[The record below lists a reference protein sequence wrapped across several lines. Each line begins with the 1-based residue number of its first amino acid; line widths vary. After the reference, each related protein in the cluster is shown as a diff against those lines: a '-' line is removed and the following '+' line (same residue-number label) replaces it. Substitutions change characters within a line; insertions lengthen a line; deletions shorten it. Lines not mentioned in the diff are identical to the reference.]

1 MDNRFSDNNRFKES
15 MLQQLR
21 DRIEEDCCSR
31 TMPGTQPNRVAMRHF
46 MIFLLFGSHSQ
57 GNNDVEAILYGHVR
71 DMLSSTESFTLFQ
84 ADSTTSPDKVWEV
97 YDKATINGC
106 NIENN
111 NTVILYPVFILKP
124 SGETNDI
131 DVVKKISTR
140 FLNEGRTV
148 VWQPFIIAPSNLPAC
163 RDTFLSCA
171 EKLKSAM
178 DHKHHNEEINNAC
191 VLSTSDERGM
201 HVPVERLMQTVA
213 VTAVLFNA
221 AAQEGF
227 LPADM
232 LRSFRHD
239 PHNGKYLFTS
249 RSVSVTHPIRTL
261 MLNRLLMAIA
271 FFSGDTDQSAGE
283 AMNNIDYTFIR
294 NMAEQN
300 LAKLPHRGDYIDF
313 MPLAAVMPGSEYEAR
328 LRFFAEQLYWNPVCS
343 PGAINALKPEM
354 VKQFFHN
361 FFQANG
367 SLTLLFNILST
378 RSLRGITERGGS
390 PLLHE
395 LEPVP
400 LQPKELKSYK
410 SAYDKWGRLCLNE
423 INDLPK
429 KMVAA
434 LEEEL
439 QKKEYLDRVR
449 EEKQCLDT
457 LRSSIQQELSRMANY
472 ELCLENDPRDWF
484 ETFVGKHRAEAADR
498 NRFFDNLF
506 ASAIINPNADKMDRY
521 TKILDLC
528 YQFLTLSIV
537 SHDQYMNT
545 LSEKSREQKRVD
557 DYFIKIREHLLFTVP
572 LLMQNEQEQ
581 ANYIIG
587 NPESALFNGIAAHA
601 TPGMSRLP
609 VRNYDRIDLLRVSA
623 TFSVDVI
630 KLGQPQAQGGE
641 EK

>member
-1 MDNRFSDNNRFKES
+1 MDSQYSDNNRFKES

-21 DRIEEDCCSR
+21 DQIENDCCSR
-31 TMPGTQPNRVAMRHF
+31 TMPGIQPNRVAMRHF
-46 MIFLLFGSHSQ
+46 MIFLLFGSSSSK
-57 GNNDVEAILYGHVR
+57 NSDVEAILYGHVR
-71 DMLSSTESFTLFQ
+71 DMLSSTESFALLQ
-84 ADSTTSPDKVWEV
+84 ADSTASPDNVWEV
-97 YDKATINGC
+97 YDKATRNGC

-111 NTVILYPVFILKP
+111 NTVILYPVFILN
-124 SGETNDI
+124 SHGEMNDI
-131 DVVKKISTR
+131 DVVKKISMR

-148 VWQPFIIAPSNLPAC
+148 VWQPFIIAPSNLPAF

-178 DHKHHNEEINNAC
+178 DQKDPNEEINNAC
-191 VLSTSDERGM
+191 VLSTSDELAM
-201 HVPVERLMQTVA
+201 NVPVERLMQTVA

-239 PHNGKYLFTS
+239 PGSTNYFFTS

-271 FFSGDTDQSAGE
+271 FFSGETDQSAGE
-283 AMNNIDYTFIR
+283 AMNKISYTFIR

-484 ETFVGKHRAEAADR
+484 ESFVGKHQEEAVKK
-498 NRFFDNLF
+498 NQLFDKLF
-506 ASAIINPNADKMDRY
+506 ADAIINPNADKPDRY
-521 TKILDLC
+521 KELLELC

-545 LSEKSREQKRVD
+545 LSDKSRDPTRVNH
-557 DYFIKIREHLLFTVP
+557 YFSKIRGNWLFTVP
-572 LLMQNEQEQ
+572 LMKQNVQEQ

-587 NPESALFNGIAAHA
+587 NPDSLLFTGIADHA

-623 TFSVDVI
+623 AFSGDDI
-630 KLGQPQAQGGE
+630 RLGQPQPQGGE